1 MSRIEESDDDTRGLG
16 DALLAFARAVHQLAP
31 DCLDPAIAAAYDA
44 LDAEKAKRPNAD
56 LRLGYE
62 FLELAEVQGTS
73 LGSPQPKLQ

>member
-1 MSRIEESDDDTRGLG
+1 MSRIKESDDETRGLG
-16 DALLAFARAVHQLAP
+16 DALLAFARAVHELAP

-73 LGSPQPKLQ
+73 LIVPKPKLQ